1 MTIDDGSWPSIRH
14 ARQARTP
21 RRHVARAAIGAA
33 VILLTATAC
42 TESRDY
48 TVPDAACGVT
58 VGADVLSPFLPRGEN
73 LTQRTYDAGPE
84 SPRCRLSVD
93 NKLIVYI
100 SGDVVPEDTDPIK
113 VQDRA
118 LVRLGSPAT
127 VDIGDDARV
136 ADNGAMAVAACTYE
150 GDQRKFVVLIQ
161 LEREIPEKTSERR
174 DALQS
179 VLRSYFPKAMEKQGC
194 E

>member
-1 MTIDDGSWPSIRH
+1 M
-14 ARQARTP
+14 
-21 RRHVARAAIGAA
+21 
-33 VILLTATAC
+33 
-42 TESRDY
+42 
-48 TVPDAACGVT
+48 
-58 VGADVLSPFLPRGEN
+58 
-73 LTQRTYDAGPE
+73 
-84 SPRCRLSVD
+84 D